1 MTMNP
6 RATGLPEPVRGQ
18 AVEVLRGDP
27 GSVITL
33 LADPEQS
40 GGALTSNRSLLR
52 RGSAG
57 APPHFHERSAEMFYV
72 LGGALDV
79 LVHDR
84 ISTLR
89 CGDLLVV
96 PPRVP
101 HAFAPAADTD
111 ADVLV
116 VFTPGTSRFEYYR
129 LLDRL
134 HRGQASPQDITESQ
148 ERFDNHYVDSPV
160 WQSRRGSA

>member
-1 MTMNP
+1 MIIDPGGT
-6 RATGLPEPVRGQ
+6 TLPEPVRAQ
-18 AVEVLRGDP
+18 VAEVLRGDP

-33 LADPEQS
+33 LADPEQT

-72 LGGALDV
+72 LGGALDL
-79 LVHDR
+79 LVDDR
-84 ISTLR
+84 ITTLR
-89 CGDLLVV
+89 YGDLMVV
-96 PPRVP
+96 PPGVP

-116 VFTPGTSRFEYYR
+116 VFTPGTARFEYYR

-134 HRGQASPQDITESQ
+134 HRGQASAQDVTESQ

-160 WQSRRGSA
+160 WRSSRGG